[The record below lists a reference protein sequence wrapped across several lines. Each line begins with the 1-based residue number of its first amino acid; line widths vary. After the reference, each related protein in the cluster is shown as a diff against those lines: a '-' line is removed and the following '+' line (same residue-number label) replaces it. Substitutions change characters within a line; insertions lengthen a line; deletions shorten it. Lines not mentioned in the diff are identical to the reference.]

1 MSFGKMP
8 LANGFLDETEFNS
21 EYFFNME
28 VGFSEDLSL
37 FQLNNHPTPKKMF
50 NKKYPFYTGSS
61 EAMKVHFK
69 KYAEWIKS
77 NFLKS
82 NSKLIEIG
90 SNDGTF
96 LKNFVNSNIDY
107 IGFEPSR
114 NIFEE
119 AKKNNIKTID
129 SFFNTESIETL
140 TNYLNI

>member
-69 KYAEWIKS
+69 KYAECTVRKPR
-77 NFLKS
+77 F
-82 NSKLIEIG
+82 SK
-90 SNDGTF
+90 
-96 LKNFVNSNIDY
+96 K
-107 IGFEPSR
+107 
-114 NIFEE
+114 
-119 AKKNNIKTID
+119 
-129 SFFNTESIETL
+129 
-140 TNYLNI
+140 